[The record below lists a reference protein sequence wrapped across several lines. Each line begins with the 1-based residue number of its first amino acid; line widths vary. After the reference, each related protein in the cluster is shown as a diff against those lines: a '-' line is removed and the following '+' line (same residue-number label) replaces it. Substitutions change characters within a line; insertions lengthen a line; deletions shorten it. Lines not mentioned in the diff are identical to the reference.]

1 MKAIVCREYGAFQL
15 QETAKPMPKDDEV
28 LIKVHAS
35 AVSFNN
41 LLTVQGK
48 PFFVR
53 LMGMGMRKPKHP
65 IPGGDVAGRVEA
77 VGRHVTQFRPGDE
90 VFGDLADFGMGAFAE
105 YVCAPLE
112 AIALKPAG
120 VSFEDAAAA
129 AEAAM
134 VALQGLRDK
143 GQIQAGQKVLIYG
156 AAGGIGTFAVQLAK
170 YFGAEVT
177 GVCSGRNFELVRGL
191 GADQVIDYTREDFTQ
206 NGQQYDLI
214 LATAGYRSIR
224 DYKRALSPSG
234 IYVMTGGAWKQVF
247 QPIFVGPFISIGGR
261 KKLIALVQKPN
272 PTDLATVGDLLANG
286 KLKAVIERCYPLRET
301 AAALQQYAGGHTRGK
316 IVITVEGDQVHG

>member
-1 MKAIVCREYGAFQL
+1 MKAIVCREYGALQL
-15 QETAKPMPKDDEV
+15 QEAAQPTSQDNEV
-28 LIKVHAS
+28 LIKVQAS

-53 LMGMGMRKPKHP
+53 LMGMGMRQPKHP

-105 YVCAPLE
+105 YVCAPQQ
-112 AIALKPAG
+112 AIALKPAA

-129 AEAAM
+129 AEAAV

-143 GQIQAGQKVLIYG
+143 GKIQAGQKVLIYG
-156 AAGGIGTFAVQLAK
+156 ASGGIGTFAVQLAK

-177 GVCSGRNFELVRGL
+177 GVCSGRNFELVRAL
-191 GADQVIDYTREDFTQ
+191 GADQVIDYTREDFTK
-206 NGQQYDLI
+206 NGQSYDLI

-234 IYVMTGGAWKQVF
+234 SYVMTGGAWKQVF
-247 QPIFVGPFISIGGR
+247 QPIFMGPFIAIGGHQ
-261 KKLIALVQKPN
+261 KLIALVQKPS
-272 PTDLATVGDLLANG
+272 PKDLMLVGDLLVSG
-286 KLKAVIERCYPLRET
+286 KLKPVIERCYPLREA
-301 AAALQQYAGGHTRGK
+301 AAALQQYAEGHTRGK
-316 IVITVEGDQVHG
+316 IVITMEGDQVHG